1 MVVKKTF
8 RYSNVF
14 FLQPLMPQFRHSE
27 HYYGKRYTCICSVIT
42 VKDAMSNWKSSIKIR
57 ILLLLGAGM
66 LGFAAGSVALSGAPV
81 ENKGAAEIKLANG
94 KRGPVPFPHRRHQDK
109 LGDCDICHSVFP
121 QKAGIIEEL
130 KAQDKLKK
138 HDIYPY

>member
-1 MVVKKTF
+1 M
-8 RYSNVF
+8 
-14 FLQPLMPQFRHSE
+14 
-27 HYYGKRYTCICSVIT
+27 
-42 VKDAMSNWKSSIKIR
+42 ANWKSSIKIR

-66 LGFAAGSVALSGAPV
+66 LFFTAGSVALSAAPV

-130 KAQDKLKK
+130 KAQGKLKK
-138 HDIYPY
+138 KHVMNKLCNKCHRQRKKEGIKAGPTTCAKCHIKEKK